1 MESTTALLRIAAR
14 VAGASAVLVARPV
27 DATPLAAWGCDPD
40 AAGALLRAVR
50 YAFPLGAWSFR
61 RIELSLRD
69 GSIGE
74 LLFIAP
80 SSDLD
85 DPALIAL
92 AAEIAAACDPAGS
105 MVRESSAIE
114 RLTETVEQL
123 SEAIA
128 IMATPHEPDAPP
140 QFLHVNF
147 GFGALFGYSPSELVG
162 RSSERLWGQLTDARQ
177 MAWLRSRIEAGE
189 AVRAAIVLYH
199 KDGTPIWIEVAST
212 PVRHDTREVVHVLTY
227 RDVTSRKQFV
237 DALAAEQHKLQTT
250 LAAIADAVVT
260 VLADGRVEFVNNAA
274 QLLLGVD
281 LVEAYGQPVG
291 NVIRLLDDDARPIDV
306 IAGAVLHDVHRGRG
320 QAAVKSGIIDVA
332 FVASRIPDEHG
343 TVVVLRDVTAE
354 NSLAKRLSFEAS
366 HDPLTGLQNRRAFFE
381 LLEEAVRGARERGEQ
396 HAVAFLDL
404 DRFKVVN
411 DQFGHAAG
419 DRLLR
424 EVGPVMGRV
433 VRGGDHLARI
443 GGDEFGLLLTNCR
456 IDDARHVAD
465 KIRAAV
471 EDYRI
476 EHEGQLLGIGVCI
489 GLAPINHLTASAAS
503 VIAAADAA
511 CYKAKAAGRNAIV
524 G

>member
-1 MESTTALLRIAAR
+1 
-14 VAGASAVLVARPV
+14 
-27 DATPLAAWGCDPD
+27 
-40 AAGALLRAVR
+40 
-50 YAFPLGAWSFR
+50 
-61 RIELSLRD
+61 
-69 GSIGE
+69 
-74 LLFIAP
+74 
-80 SSDLD
+80 
-85 DPALIAL
+85 
-92 AAEIAAACDPAGS
+92 
-105 MVRESSAIE
+105 
-114 RLTETVEQL
+114 
-123 SEAIA
+123 
-128 IMATPHEPDAPP
+128 
-140 QFLHVNF
+140 
-147 GFGALFGYSPSELVG
+147 
-162 RSSERLWGQLTDARQ
+162 
-177 MAWLRSRIEAGE
+177 
-189 AVRAAIVLYH
+189 
-199 KDGTPIWIEVAST
+199 
-212 PVRHDTREVVHVLTY
+212 
-227 RDVTSRKQFV
+227 
-237 DALAAEQHKLQTT
+237 
-250 LAAIADAVVT
+250 
-260 VLADGRVEFVNNAA
+260 VNNAA

>member
-14 VAGASAVLVARPV
+14 VAGASAVLVARV
-27 DATPLAAWGCDPD
+27 DGAAPLAAWGCDPD

-50 YAFPLGAWSFR
+50 HAFPLGAWSFR
-61 RIELSLRD
+61 RIALALRD
-69 GSIGE
+69 GSAGE
-74 LLFIAP
+74 LLFITP

-85 DPALIAL
+85 DPALVAL
-92 AAEIAAACDPAGS
+92 AAEIAALCDPAAS
-105 MVRESSAIE
+105 MVREASAIE

-123 SEAIA
+123 GEAIA
-128 IMATPHEPDAPP
+128 IMGTPHDLSAPSH
-140 QFLHVNF
+140 FLHVNL
-147 GFGALFGYSPSELVG
+147 GFGALFGYSPAELVG
-162 RSSERLWGQLTDARQ
+162 KSTELIWGPLTDSRQ
-177 MAWLRSRIEAGE
+177 MAWLRARVAERA
-189 AVRAAIVLYH
+189 AVRAAVVFYA
-199 KDGTPIWIEVAST
+199 KDGTPVWVEVATT
-212 PVRHDTREVVHVLTY
+212 PVRHDERDIHHVVTY

-260 VLADGRVEFVNNAA
+260 VLSDGRIEFVNEAA

-281 LVEAYGQPVG
+281 LVDAYGQQV
-291 NVIRLLDDDARPIDV
+291 NDVIHLLDDDAKPIDV
-306 IAGAVLHDVHRGRG
+306 VAGAAQRGVQRGRG
-320 QAAVKSGIIDVA
+320 HVRVKSGIIDVA
-332 FVASRIPDEHG
+332 FVSSRIADEHG
-343 TVVVLRDVTAE
+343 IVVVLRDVTAE

-424 EVGPVMGRV
+424 EVGPVMGRI
-433 VRGGDHLARI
+433 VRGVDVLARI

-456 IDDARHVAD
+456 IDDARNVAD
-465 KIRAAV
+465 KVRAAV
-471 EDYRI
+471 EEYRI
-476 EHEGQLLGIGVCI
+476 EHDGERLGIGVCI
-489 GLAPINHLTASAAS
+489 GLAPIDSRTTSAAA

>member
-14 VAGASAVLVARPV
+14 VAGASAVMVARPV

-40 AAGALLRAVR
+40 AADALLRAVR

-61 RIELSLRD
+61 RLELSLRD
-69 GSIGE
+69 GSLGE

-85 DPALIAL
+85 EPALLAL
-92 AAEIAAACDPAGS
+92 AAEIAAVIDPAGS
-105 MVRESSAIE
+105 PVRETSAIE

-123 SEAIA
+123 GEAIA
-128 IMATPHEPDAPP
+128 IMATPHDGGVPAH
-140 QFLHVNF
+140 FLHVNL

-162 RSSERLWGQLTDARQ
+162 RSAERLWGTLTDSRQ
-177 MAWLRSRIEAGE
+177 MEWLRARVAAGE
-189 AVRAAIVLYH
+189 AVRAAVVFYH
-199 KDGTPIWIEVAST
+199 KDGTPVWVEVAST
-212 PVRHDTREVVHVLTY
+212 PVREDERDVFHVVTY

-260 VLADGRVEFVNNAA
+260 VLSDGRVEFVNSAA

-281 LVEAYGQPVG
+281 LVDAYGQPVAT
-291 NVIRLLDDDARPIDV
+291 VIRLLDDDARPIDV
-306 IAGAVLHDVHRGRG
+306 VAGATERGVYRGRG
-320 QAAVKSGIIDVA
+320 QVRVKNGVIDIA
-332 FVASRIPDEHG
+332 YVASRIPDDQG
-343 TVVVLRDVTAE
+343 TVVVLRDVTDE
-354 NSLAKRLSFEAS
+354 SSLAKRLSFEAS

-381 LLEEAVRGARERGEQ
+381 LLEEAVRGARERGEV

-404 DRFKVVN
+404 DRFKLVN

-476 EHEGQLLGIGVCI
+476 EHEGQMIGIGVCI
-489 GLAPINHLTASAAS
+489 GLAPINHLTVSAAS
-503 VIAAADAA
+503 VISAADAA